1 MAGNTEIIL
10 AKENEIDFPDGTLI
24 KIYDYQLTRPTS
36 IVYGK
41 SSLAEDINKKLLQPA
56 VPIHLRELRR
66 EYAEGR
72 TSKILNI
79 LSVAY
84 CG

>member
-1 MAGNTEIIL
+1 MFPPGSRLASYQYCKSGEEKIFTVAGNTEIIL

-41 SSLAEDINKKLLQPA
+41 SSLAEDINKNYFNPL
-56 VPIHLRELRR
+56 
-66 EYAEGR
+66 Y
-72 TSKILNI
+72 
-79 LSVAY
+79 
-84 CG
+84 